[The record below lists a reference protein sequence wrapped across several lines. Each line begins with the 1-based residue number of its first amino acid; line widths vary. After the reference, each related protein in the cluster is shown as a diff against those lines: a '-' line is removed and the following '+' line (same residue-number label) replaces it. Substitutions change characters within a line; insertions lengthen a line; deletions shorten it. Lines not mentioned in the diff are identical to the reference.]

1 MPHSLLGLMITLLSF
16 RTRIRC
22 LHDFTMRIPRHVGDG
37 TLKWWV
43 LFRVTSR
50 ETWLGLEIP
59 LNKSELTTE
68 IATKTGLT
76 NTKAAEVVNAVFD
89 TITAQL
95 VSGDGKVTIQGFGTF
110 LVKDRAARN
119 GVNPNTGETIQIPA
133 KKACKFTAGSTLKF

>member
-1 MPHSLLGLMITLLSF
+1 M
-16 RTRIRC
+16 
-22 LHDFTMRIPRHVGDG
+22 
-37 TLKWWV
+37 
-43 LFRVTSR
+43 
-50 ETWLGLEIP
+50 
-59 LNKSELTTE
+59 NKSELTTE